1 MLQNYFEKSSFLK
14 NNKMKKDAYRSYIQV
29 RYNLGKTPQEVYCE
43 LKIHARSCSPS
54 LSTIYRWFDRFRNG
68 EKIFKINNGQ
78 SAQLPLL
85 LRLI

>member
-1 MLQNYFEKSSFLK
+1 
-14 NNKMKKDAYRSYIQV
+14 MKKDAYRSYIQV

-68 EKIFKINNGQ
+68 EKNLQDKHRPGRPITSKNHVLYFFQNNRSGHCT
-78 SAQLPLL
+78 LF
-85 LRLI
+85 